1 MGQLADMSRKTGT
14 TGTTKTCMDDR
25 PNSIIT
31 CVQAV
36 QQKTYRQPPAIF
48 SHSELRQLWDKFRT
62 VQGQLKD
69 N

>member
-1 MGQLADMSRKTGT
+1 MGQLEDMSRKTGT

-31 CVQAV
+31 CVQH
-36 QQKTYRQPPAIF
+36 KTYRQPPAIF

-62 VQGQLKD
+62 GKGQLKD

>member
-1 MGQLADMSRKTGT
+1 MGQLEDMSRKTGT

-25 PNSIIT
+25 LNSIIT
-31 CVQAV
+31 CVQH
-36 QQKTYRQPPAIF
+36 KTYRQPPAIF
-48 SHSELRQLWDKFRT
+48 SHSELRQLRDKFRT